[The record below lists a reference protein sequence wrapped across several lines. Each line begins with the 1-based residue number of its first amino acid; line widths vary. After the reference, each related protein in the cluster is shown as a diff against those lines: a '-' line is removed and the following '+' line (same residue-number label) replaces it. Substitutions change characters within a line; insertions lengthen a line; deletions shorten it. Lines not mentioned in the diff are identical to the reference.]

1 MDVTYSMISVNSGGI
16 REYNRR
22 DLVISYCK
30 TLDTDFSIL
39 QKTLVNFFLH
49 LHDIR
54 ELWDVEVIIAPVKTQ
69 TYGVLALA
77 KGAAT
82 SIEQIITDPGGRYV
96 YFKIKNTTD
105 PVLAIYAPSGTMKE
119 RRVDRQIFIRKIK
132 KLL

>member
-1 MDVTYSMISVNSGGI
+1 MISVNSGGI

-22 DLVISYCK
+22 DLVINYCK

-77 KGAAT
+77 KRTAT

-105 PVLAIYAPSGTMKE
+105 RVLAIYAPSGTMKE

>member
-22 DLVISYCK
+22 DLVINYCK

-39 QKTLVNFFLH
+39 QKALVNFFLH

-54 ELWDVEVIIAPVKTQ
+54 ELWNS
-69 TYGVLALA
+69 YGVLALA
-77 KGAAT
+77 KRTAT
-82 SIEQIITDPGGRYV
+82 SIEQIITDPGRRYV